1 MPPRPTA
8 DPQAIAGL
16 LEERIGHRFEEPSLA
31 VQAVT
36 HSSAKDAQLP
46 SNERMEFFGDAIVG
60 LVVSEFLFGHYPD
73 CEEGELSTMK
83 SVIVS
88 AKTLSAKAEELGL
101 DRLILLGRGLSE
113 KQELPRSILCNTFE
127 AVVAA
132 LYLDAGF
139 EKARDFVLKQLTPAM
154 QEVLRN
160 PPERNYK
167 SMLQDYAQRNL
178 ASIPQYRVVQES
190 GPDHRKRFEVVVQVG
205 SKTYGPSWGDNKKEA
220 EQSAAMT
227 ALRALGLL
235 EPGMPSP

>member
-1 MPPRPTA
+1 MDARPTA
-8 DPQAIAGL
+8 DSTAIVDL
-16 LEERIGHRFEEPSLA
+16 LERRIGHRFRNASLA

-36 HSSAKDAQLP
+36 HSSAKDARLP

-60 LVVSEFLFGHYPD
+60 LVVSEFLFLHYPD

-88 AKTLSAKAEELGL
+88 ARTLSAKAEELGL

-139 EKARDFVLKQLTPAM
+139 EAAKDFVLKQLTAAM
-154 QEVLRN
+154 QEVLNN
-160 PPERNYK
+160 PVERNYK
-167 SMLQDYAQRNL
+167 SMLQDYAQRKI

-190 GPDHRKRFEVVVQVG
+190 GPDHKKKFEIVVELG
-205 SKTYGPSWGDNKKEA
+205 SKTYGPAWGDNKKEA
-220 EQSAAMT
+220 EQSAAMI

-235 EPGMPSP
+235 ENGMPSP